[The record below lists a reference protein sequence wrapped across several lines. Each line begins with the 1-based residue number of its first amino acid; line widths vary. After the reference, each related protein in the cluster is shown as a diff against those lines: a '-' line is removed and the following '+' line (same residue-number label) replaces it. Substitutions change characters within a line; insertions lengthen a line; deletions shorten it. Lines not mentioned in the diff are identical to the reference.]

1 MCSHLILIVL
11 RGQNLDGIPSRSP
24 PRARVLISPRANL
37 DKEERSE
44 KFRSLFSENPNF
56 NMPDEYYAN
65 GWHASKGSFNE
76 HCNFM
81 LKCCN
86 KKWAPQSMRKD
97 YLTTF
102 SVKSWKQL
110 LPGKQLEHSMSNC
123 QACCQNHANLQAA
136 FPALP
141 RYTAPS
147 SIVLLPHRQ
156 ESHSFPCKSY
166 MGYRCYCQGGARV
179 ATRIANQLERSCQ
192 EAQCSWEEWR
202 ADCENHC

>member
-1 MCSHLILIVL
+1 LPLPVCQLDRRFLALGVVSLYLIADKSTQ
-11 RGQNLDGIPSRSP
+11 RWRFPSFFFTGT
-24 PRARVLISPRANL
+24 I
-37 DKEERSE
+37 
-44 KFRSLFSENPNF
+44 
-56 NMPDEYYAN
+56 
-65 GWHASKGSFNE
+65 GG
-76 HCNFM
+76 
-81 LKCCN
+81 
-86 KKWAPQSMRKD
+86 APQSMRQD

-179 ATRIANQLERSCQ
+179 ATRSANQLERSCQ